1 MTSPFRP
8 LLLTGAAI
16 ALTAAAATAKID
28 ATPAIINLSEA
39 PWDGASYSLQIPL
52 PKSDEA
58 AAPVLRV
65 DLWDRPEFSKKTV
78 VRFTGKEDPGGGPG
92 RGAGRVAYQAVL
104 NQTFPERASGV
115 ITFKSL
121 KRGTPVEGSYD
132 LVTVKG
138 RKFMGKFVAAW
149 GPE

>member
-1 MTSPFRP
+1 MTSSLRSIF
-8 LLLTGAAI
+8 LIGAVL
-16 ALTAAAATAKID
+16 ALASAAATAKTD
-28 ATPAIINLSEA
+28 GAPATIVLSEA
-39 PWDGASYSLQIPL
+39 PWDGGSYFLLIPL
-52 PKSDEA
+52 PKTDEA

-65 DLWDRPEFSKKTV
+65 DLWDRPEFLKKTT

-92 RGAGRVAYQAVL
+92 RGPGRVAFQAAL

-121 KRGTPVEGSYD
+121 KRGTPVEGTYD

-138 RKFMGKFVAAW
+138 RKFMGKFLAAW
-149 GPE
+149 GAE